1 MSTEAIEQS
10 GLNDSRSVDAADDW
24 VADDG
29 NLEVNSV
36 KSNANAFATV
46 NFPPAMFDE
55 IADIDTAGSRPARVA
70 STIGPAFAALMT
82 RPRIKPPRIKPKAG
96 RDRDNFW
103 AATVLNSSD
112 SNSSGLSRIGGSSE
126 DSVQRATQKSWAFFA
141 PGRSHIQS
149 KHRFS

>member
-1 MSTEAIEQS
+1 VSTEAIEQS
-10 GLNDSRSVDAADDW
+10 GLNDGRSVDAADDW

-29 NLEVNSV
+29 NHEVNSV

-46 NFPPAMFDE
+46 NFPPATFDE
-55 IADIDTAGSRPARVA
+55 IADIDTAGSRTARVA
-70 STIGPAFAALMT
+70 STIAAHMT
-82 RPRIKPPRIKPKAG
+82 RPRIKQIAG
-96 RDRDNFW
+96 RDRDSFW
-103 AATVLNSSD
+103 AATDLNSID
-112 SNSSGLSRIGGSSE
+112 LNSSGLSRISGSSE